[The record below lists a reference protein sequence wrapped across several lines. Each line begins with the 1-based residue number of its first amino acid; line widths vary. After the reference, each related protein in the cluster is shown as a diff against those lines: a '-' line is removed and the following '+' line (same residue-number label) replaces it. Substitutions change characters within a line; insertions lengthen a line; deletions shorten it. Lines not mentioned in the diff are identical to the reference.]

1 MKFRLWVNYCQGNG
15 NYNGIYYIPVDTLLQ
30 VIIAFQM
37 LLTAQE
43 FEEMCNALG
52 LEVFN
57 EEENDWEEF
66 YDNDGNS
73 IDDYYNSID
82 LQEHQGVL
90 QYDVP
95 LENLMKKVPS
105 FWKMKL
111 AKKL

>member
-1 MKFRLWVNYCQGNG
+1 MKFRIWVNYCQGNG
-15 NYNGIYYIPVDTLLQ
+15 NYYIPVDTLLQ

-37 LLTAQE
+37 LATAGQE
-43 FEEMCNALG
+43 FEEMTNASG

-82 LQEHQGVL
+82 LEEYRGIL

-95 LENLMKKVPS
+95 LKDLLYEVPS

-111 AKKL
+111 AEL

>member
-1 MKFRLWVNYCQGNG
+1 MKFRIWVNYCQGND
-15 NYNGIYYIPVDTLLQ
+15 NYYIPVDTLLQ

-37 LLTAQE
+37 LATAGQE
-43 FEEMCNALG
+43 FEEMCNASG
-52 LEVFN
+52 LEVFS

-66 YDNDGNS
+66 YDNDGNP

-82 LQEHQGVL
+82 FQEYQGIL

-95 LENLMKKVPS
+95 LKDLFYEVPS

-111 AKKL
+111 AEL

>member
-15 NYNGIYYIPVDTLLQ
+15 NYYIPVGTLLQ
-30 VIIAFQM
+30 VMVAFQM
-37 LLTAQE
+37 LATAGQE
-43 FEEMCNALG
+43 FDEMCNASG
-52 LEVFN
+52 LEIFN

-66 YDNDGNS
+66 YDNDGNL

-82 LQEHQGVL
+82 LQEHQEVL

-95 LENLMKKVPS
+95 LENLMKEVPS

-111 AKKL
+111 AEL

>member
-15 NYNGIYYIPVDTLLQ
+15 NYYIPVDTLLQ

-37 LLTAQE
+37 LATTGQE
-43 FEEMCNALG
+43 FEEMCNASG

-82 LQEHQGVL
+82 SSEYQGVL

-95 LENLMKKVPS
+95 LENLMKEVPS

-111 AKKL
+111 AEL

>member
-1 MKFRLWVNYCQGNG
+1 MKFRLWVNYCQGNDH
-15 NYNGIYYIPVDTLLQ
+15 YYIPVDTLLQ
-30 VIIAFQM
+30 VMVAFQM
-37 LLTAQE
+37 LATAGQE
-43 FEEMCNALG
+43 FEEICNASG

-82 LQEHQGVL
+82 FSEYQGILQH
-90 QYDVP
+90 DVP
-95 LENLMKKVPS
+95 LENLMQEIPS

-111 AKKL
+111 TEL